1 MKFSCLVMFMD
12 TWAYVHIQLAARQ
25 AATVPF
31 PPRLVAPKLGVFFL
45 SGTVRCV
52 HFTSILESLGSILV
66 AFGTPGQGSG
76 FLWALFGDGSI
87 FEVSGTRNPPIFWNP
102 F

>member
-1 MKFSCLVMFMD
+1 MFMD

-52 HFTSILESLGSILV
+52 HFTSIVGSPGSYFGVLGLHLGGFWSSGAGLWTPV
-66 AFGTPGQGSG
+66 GAFG
-76 FLWALFGDGSI
+76 
-87 FEVSGTRNPPIFWNP
+87 R
-102 F
+102 